1 MQNFKNPDFDFLV
14 FLNVEVSKGMVT
26 FICHKKI
33 DGFPSW
39 TWGKHP

>member
-1 MQNFKNPDFDFLV
+1 LV

-33 DGFPSW
+33 DGFPS
-39 TWGKHP
+39 